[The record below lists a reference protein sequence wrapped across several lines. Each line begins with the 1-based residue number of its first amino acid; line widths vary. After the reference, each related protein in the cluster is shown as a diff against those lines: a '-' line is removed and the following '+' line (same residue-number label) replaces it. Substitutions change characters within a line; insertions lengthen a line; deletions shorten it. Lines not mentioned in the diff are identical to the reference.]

1 MGKTLNISTNLWK
14 SIKNSETHL
23 KTFAKQWQ
31 MIEINMSNNENGW
44 NNLKQ
49 HCKKQWNTLTESMK
63 ILKSI
68 ENNNGNIEKHWEQW
82 KLMKITL
89 TKTTM
94 KNHENIENTM
104 ETNVK
109 IIHRLILSWSPFEA
123 HLRFRWGYF
132 ESPLR
137 LLLTASL
144 DLYINLLLNWFWKNL
159 RVSLKT
165 TKKHVRPTW
174 VNFTKNRNIRWA
186 IEWKLSP
193 VSGCFE
199 LCSRVLWGSF
209 KFWTHFEGLHIQEHG
224 KNNDK

>member
-1 MGKTLNISTNLWK
+1 
-14 SIKNSETHL
+14 
-23 KTFAKQWQ
+23 
-31 MIEINMSNNENGW
+31 MIEINMSNQW
-44 NNLKQ
+44 KRMKQ
-49 HCKKQWNTLTESMK
+49 PKTALQKNIKNIENTLKESVKIMK
-63 ILKSI
+63 
-68 ENNNGNIEKHWEQW
+68 NIEK
-82 KLMKITL
+82 
-89 TKTTM
+89 
-94 KNHENIENTM
+94 TM

-109 IIHRLILSWSPFEA
+109 IIHRLILSWGPFEA

-165 TKKHVRPTW
+165 TKKHMRPIW

-209 KFWTHFEGLHIQEHG
+209 KFWTHFEGLHIQEHWKNMEKQWTYWSKQWKSM
-224 KNNDK
+224 KNNETHWKTLKIQWNND

>member
-1 MGKTLNISTNLWK
+1 M
-14 SIKNSETHL
+14 KNDEAHL
-23 KTFAKQWQ
+23 KNIHKTMAHDLKKT
-31 MIEINMSNNENGW
+31 SATNENWW

-63 ILKSI
+63 ILKNI

-109 IIHRLILSWSPFEA
+109 IIHRLILSWGPFEA

-165 TKKHVRPTW
+165 TKKTCEA
-174 VNFTKNRNIRWA
+174 N
-186 IEWKLSP
+186 LS
-193 VSGCFE
+193 
-199 LCSRVLWGSF
+199 
-209 KFWTHFEGLHIQEHG
+209 KFH
-224 KNNDK
+224 